1 MRTLLHLLRWDFTLL
16 NRNQVLS
23 VSVLVTAIYLG
34 LFWWL
39 QKYMVVDQLLV
50 LVLFNDPA
58 LLGFLFI
65 GVMVLFEK
73 NEGTLQALV
82 VTPVREAQYLWS
94 KIIVLTLISVLCC
107 YGLVG
112 IVHGVHF
119 QWAHFGTAAAGTT
132 IFFGLIGFILV
143 SGVDTFNQYIM
154 RSVGLLILLSLP
166 FLGYFGVMPMN
177 YFVWLPTWP
186 ALVLFSAAF
195 TGIATGQLLLA
206 YGLLIAWN
214 LAAYQLAIRAFRKN
228 IKR

>member
-1 MRTLLHLLRWDFTLL
+1 MRTFLHLLRWDFTLL
-16 NRNQVLS
+16 NRNQVLT

-39 QKYMVVDQLLV
+39 KQFMVVDQLLV
-50 LVLFNDPA
+50 LVIFNDPA

-82 VTPVREAQYLWS
+82 VTPVREAHYLWS
-94 KIIVLTLISVLCC
+94 KIIVLTLISIICC
-107 YGLVG
+107 YGLVL
-112 IVHGVHF
+112 IVHGIHF
-119 QWAHFGTAAAGTT
+119 DWLHFGVAAAGTT
-132 IFFGLIGFILV
+132 IFFGLVGFILV
-143 SGVDTFNQYIM
+143 SGVETFNQYIL

-177 YFVWLPTWP
+177 YFVWVPTWP
-186 ALVLFSAAF
+186 ALVLFTAAF
-195 TGIATGQLLLA
+195 SGMATGQLLLA
-206 YGLLIAWN
+206 YGLFFAWN
-214 LAAYQLAIRAFRKN
+214 LTAYKLAIQAFRKN

>member
-1 MRTLLHLLRWDFTLL
+1 MRTFLHLLRWDLTLL

-23 VSVLVTAIYLG
+23 ISVLVTGIYLG

-39 QKYMVVDQLLV
+39 QQFMVVDQLLV
-50 LVLFNDPA
+50 LVIFNDPA

-82 VTPVREAQYLWS
+82 VTPVAETYYLWS
-94 KIIVLTLISVLCC
+94 KITALTLISLLCC

-112 IVHGVHF
+112 IVHGLNFH
-119 QWAHFGTAAAGTT
+119 WLHFGVAAAGTT
-132 IFFGLIGFILV
+132 VFFGLLGFILV

-166 FLGYFGVMPMN
+166 FIGYFGVLPMK
-177 YFVWLPTWP
+177 YFVWIPIWP
-186 ALVLFSAAF
+186 ALELFSAAF
-195 TGIATGQLLLA
+195 RSAPAGSLVLYYLLLLA
-206 YGLLIAWN
+206 WNIIAYVYA
-214 LAAYQLAIRAFRKN
+214 LRAFRKN